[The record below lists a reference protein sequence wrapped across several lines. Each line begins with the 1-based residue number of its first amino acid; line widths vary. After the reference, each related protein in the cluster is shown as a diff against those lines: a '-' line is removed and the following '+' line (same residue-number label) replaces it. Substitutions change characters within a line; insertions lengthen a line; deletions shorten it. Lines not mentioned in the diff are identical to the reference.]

1 MKNSDNVILTKADY
15 EKLSSLLMSAKPEIA
30 ELLEEELGRAS
41 IVSDGELPRDVVSMN
56 SKVSFKDLDT
66 GKELVVTLVYPHD
79 ADIDE
84 NKISILAP
92 IGAALIGLRV
102 GQVIRWPVPSGKEK
116 RLQVVAVLFQPE
128 SAP

>member
-1 MKNSDNVILTKADY
+1 
-15 EKLSSLLMSAKPEIA
+15 
-30 ELLEEELGRAS
+30 
-41 IVSDGELPRDVVSMN
+41 
-56 SKVSFKDLDT
+56 LDT